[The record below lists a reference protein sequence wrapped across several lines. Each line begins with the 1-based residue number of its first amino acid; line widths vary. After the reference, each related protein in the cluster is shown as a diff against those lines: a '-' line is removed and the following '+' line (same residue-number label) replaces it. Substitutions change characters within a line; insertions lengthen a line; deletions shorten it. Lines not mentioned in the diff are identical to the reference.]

1 MLQITLI
8 ALFGIILGAGSA
20 WYSIQQ
26 SHRIG
31 AINIGPWTA
40 FPHAGAEEIDPYT
53 VARAVAEGS
62 VPLGSTEGLA
72 FEAVTDSQ
80 GNLLRRNC
88 SYRIEGTTPPAKLWT
103 LVSYGEDARPVP
115 PAPGGK
121 SSTYS
126 NALLHFPDG
135 SFLIAISAKPG
146 PGNWLSISGEGSM
159 RLVLRLY
166 DTPITSSAGG
176 EPPVMPQILAEGCS

>member
-1 MLQITLI
+1 MLQITLVTL
-8 ALFGIILGAGSA
+8 AGLFLGAGTA

-40 FPHAGAEEIDPYT
+40 FPHAGADEIDPYT
-53 VARAVAEGS
+53 IARAVAEGT
-62 VPLGSTEGLA
+62 VPLGATEGLS

-80 GNLLRRNC
+80 GTGLSANC
-88 SYRIEGTTPPAKLWT
+88 QYRIEGATPPSKLWT
-103 LVSYGEDARPVP
+103 LASYGANGKPAP
-115 PAPGGK
+115 PAPGGS

-135 SFLIAISAKPG
+135 SFLISVATSPQ
-146 PGNWLSISGEGSM
+146 PGNWLSVAGDGSM

-176 EPPVMPQILAEGCS
+176 EPPVMPQIIRGTCR

>member
-1 MLQITLI
+1 MFQITLI
-8 ALFGIILGAGSA
+8 ALLGIVLGAGSA
-20 WYSIQQ
+20 WYSVQQ

-53 VARAVAEGS
+53 IARAVAEGS

-80 GNLLRRNC
+80 GGLLQRNC

-103 LVSYGEDARPVP
+103 LVSYGEDGKPVA

-126 NALLHFPDG
+126 SALLHFPDG
-135 SFLIAISAKPG
+135 SFLVSVSSKPTS
-146 PGNWLSISGEGSM
+146 GNWIATSGEGTM

-176 EPPVMPQILAEGCS
+176 EPPVMPQISAGECN